1 MDVGDTHP
9 SFFNIEKE
17 RKAMETGIRDLG
29 TADLAS
35 LAEAVPMFVAAIPK
49 VIGFVV
55 ILIIGW
61 FIAAL
66 VEKSA
71 GALLRTGKLKN
82 LTARSGFSDFFI
94 KIGVK
99 AEAAGFFALI
109 VLVAAF
115 SAIGLPA
122 VSDVVRQLLSGLS
135 NLAVAFV
142 VLGIGGLA
150 AGALSSLVRG
160 AASSAKVDNPNL
172 FAKITNVIIRVFAIV
187 TAINQIEIVTTL
199 TDALIL
205 ATVGAVT
212 LALGLTFGSAGPAT
226 AAQVARSWY
235 EKGKQAIP
243 RMTDATQDVHGR
255 GQQQRRQ

>member
-1 MDVGDTHP
+1 
-9 SFFNIEKE
+9 
-17 RKAMETGIRDLG
+17 METGIRDWG
-29 TADLAS
+29 NADMAS

-49 VIGFVV
+49 IFGFVV
-55 ILIIGW
+55 ILILGW

-66 VEKSA
+66 VEKSV
-71 GALLRTGKLKN
+71 GALLRTGKLRN
-82 LTARSGFSDFFI
+82 LTARSGFGDFFRRI
-94 KIGVK
+94 NVK

-115 SAIGLPA
+115 NAIGLPA

-142 VLGIGGLA
+142 VLVIGGLA

-160 AASSAKVDNPNL
+160 AASSAKLDNPNV
-172 FAKITNVIIRVFAIV
+172 FARITNVIIRVFAIV
-187 TAINQIEIVTTL
+187 TAINQIEIITTL
-199 TDALIL
+199 ADALIL

-212 LALGLTFGSAGPAT
+212 LALGLTFGSTGRVT
-226 AAQVARSWY
+226 AAQIARSWY

-243 RMTDATQDVHGR
+243 RMTGATQDVQGQA
-255 GQQQRRQ
+255 QQQGRQPMQPGR